1 MAPNRWR
8 QTVACLAVGVLF
20 IVGGVGVASADEP
33 FVEHAWTTSLEDAPL
48 GTPVVGDDRVY
59 VTTRRSLV
67 ALDAH
72 TGQPYWS
79 RSLPTSAAAP
89 PVLIDGTVRVVD
101 TTGTIHSFTAAT
113 GAGNHT
119 VSFGLHP
126 PAYVTTSDDT
136 VYLLTNETLRAVSL
150 RGLTVRWERPFTA
163 SSLTIGT
170 DTDTLV
176 AASANGTLR
185 GVDTQTGA
193 DQWTV
198 SLPSSVVTPPAVQAD
213 YVGVLTADG
222 RVHALDTDDGTAHWR
237 ATLDTPTVK
246 TGIITPRSAGVY
258 VTPTP
263 DTLVAIVDGDVR
275 WQRPLPADRTQ
286 PALCPTPGEVLV
298 STDTGRLLGIDAS
311 SGANLW
317 DVSVTTAELSPPA
330 VGSAVYVGDGDGR
343 LTAVVPQAITLEL
356 TATRSSPTADTI
368 TVTATIENQLSESL
382 TRSVRIEAGGRTA
395 TVDQR
400 LPPDKPVTVR
410 FTGVAAFEPT
420 VTIGPVRETL
430 SLGADPRR
438 SSPEE
443 VTDDTD
449 PSTTTVYIPEP
460 PTESTPS
467 DPTPGFG
474 VCVAILA
481 AVLFSAL
488 ARRRP

>member
-1 MAPNRWR
+1 MTVNRWCR
-8 QTVACLAVGVLF
+8 TVACLIVGLLF
-20 IVGGVGVASADEP
+20 VVGGVGVASADEP
-33 FVEHAWTTSLEDAPL
+33 SVEHAWTTALENPPL

-72 TGQPYWS
+72 TGQPHWS
-79 RSLPTSAAAP
+79 RSLPASATAP

-119 VSFGLHP
+119 VSFGPSP

-136 VYLLTNETLRAVSL
+136 VYFLTNETLRAVSL
-150 RGLTVRWERPFTA
+150 RGLTVRWERPFIA
-163 SSLTIGT
+163 SSLTVGS

-176 AASANGTLR
+176 AASANGTIR
-185 GVDTQTGA
+185 GVDTQTGT

-198 SLPSSVVTPPAVQAD
+198 SLPSSIVTPPAVQTD
-213 YVGVLTADG
+213 RVGVLTADG

-246 TGIITPRSAGVY
+246 TGIITPRSSGFY
-258 VTPTP
+258 VTPAP

-275 WQRPLPADRTQ
+275 WQRPLPADRSQ

-311 SGANLW
+311 SGTDLW
-317 DVSVTTAELSPPA
+317 DASVATAELSPPA

-343 LTAVVPQAITLEL
+343 LTAVVPQVITLEL
-356 TATRSSPTADTI
+356 AATRPSPTADTI
-368 TVTATIENQLSESL
+368 VVTATVKNRLSDPL
-382 TRSVRIEAGGRTA
+382 TRPVHIEAGGRTA
-395 TVDQR
+395 TVEQQ
-400 LPPDKPVTVR
+400 LPPDEPVTVR

-420 VTIGPVRETL
+420 VTVGPVRETL

-443 VTDDTD
+443 VPDDTG

-460 PTESTPS
+460 PTESTPN
-467 DPTPGFG
+467 DPTPGFD
-474 VCVAILA
+474 VYAAILA
-481 AVLFSAL
+481 VVLFGAL